1 MWLPSHLALYLSNA
15 LSLHPALAED
25 ITAFIRNSR
34 LSGRTFLRLKPADL
48 EELGV
53 NVRWRAA
60 LLEAGDKLRRESL
73 GGRIFWGY
81 EGGRQS
87 DEEIDGGRDLRA
99 SKSSIGMAYPG
110 SFTLPVSH
118 RRRPSL
124 EVEGSASED
133 ESSKE
138 EWKRSW
144 RRLNRG
150 TNRVKGLA
158 KTFET
163 VIETSE
169 RSINVS
175 PAGSPVKHR
184 TDSTKTTSRV
194 WSQLGAG
201 GSPVAARRRTD
212 SMDSNVSAAS
222 VDSFSGRYAS
232 SNAIQSSPSVSAHS
246 SSPGPAADLS
256 SPDPD
261 TCFPRLSPVTPVKK
275 GSSGDQRVS
284 FAADY
289 DWRLYPNSP
298 GLHLR
303 PGTEE
308 SVSSIDAVEEEEK
321 TLKPVRTASVTTS
334 GGASALSPA
343 STEKRAGL
351 ADLFGLELPKTRR
364 EQKKA
369 AGDLDE
375 MVEMLV
381 PGIDDTGTAGRKGS
395 MVLIKKSQF
404 ATLQHRMNE
413 VEAQVALALE
423 SNGFQSP
430 RKNYFDGK
438 ENEMDQLE
446 GRLIG
451 LESQTRLLAS
461 ITPDRS
467 PLKDRNF
474 HSPLCP
480 TRSRSTTTDDDVFLQ
495 EPKTWWSEDTS
506 PLGWRALGGYV
517 VAASIGIG
525 IVAGEVV
532 ATKLLG
538 IRRR

>member
-1 MWLPSHLALYLSNA
+1 MAQPRYEHDSQSNPKLWLPSHLALYLSNA
-15 LSLHPALAED
+15 LSLHPALAAD

-34 LSGRTFLRLKPADL
+34 LSGRTFLRLKSADL

-53 NVRWRAA
+53 NIRWRSA

-73 GGRIFWGY
+73 GGRLFWGY

-87 DEEIDGGRDLRA
+87 DEDEEKDKRSKAQA
-99 SKSSIGMAYPG
+99 SIGLSYPTSSI
-110 SFTLPVSH
+110 LPISH

-184 TDSTKTTSRV
+184 TDSSQRPSRI
-194 WSQLGAG
+194 WSSHEADDVSFT
-201 GSPVAARRRTD
+201 GSSRRRTD
-212 SMDSNVSAAS
+212 SVDSNMSAAS

-232 SNAIQSSPSVSAHS
+232 SNAVQSSSGGSHHSSPSLVAN
-246 SSPGPAADLS
+246 LS
-256 SPDPD
+256 SPELDSAFARP
-261 TCFPRLSPVTPVKK
+261 SPVTPIKK
-275 GSSGDQRVS
+275 SSPADQRVS
-284 FAADY
+284 FAEEF
-289 DWRLYPNSP
+289 DWRLYPDSP
-298 GLHLR
+298 GLR
-303 PGTEE
+303 RNINRDSNGE
-308 SVSSIDAVEEEEK
+308 ANEEEEEEEEEQ
-321 TLKPVRTASVTTS
+321 TLKPVRTASTTS
-334 GGASALSPA
+334 GGSSGNYAMSPA

-364 EQKKA
+364 ETKK
-369 AGDLDE
+369 GNDGDE

-381 PGIDDTGTAGRKGS
+381 PGIDTIGKGGRKGS
-395 MVLIKKSQF
+395 VVLIKSELKFRLIDESQLIQFVGTESQF
-404 ATLQHRMNE
+404 AALQRRMSE

-423 SNGFQSP
+423 SNGLTSP
-430 RKNYFDGK
+430 RKLHSDEK
-438 ENEMDQLE
+438 ENEVERLE
-446 GRLIG
+446 KSLIG
-451 LESQTRLLAS
+451 YAPDLPS
-461 ITPDRS
+461 I
-467 PLKDRNF
+467 
-474 HSPLCP
+474 
-480 TRSRSTTTDDDVFLQ
+480 
-495 EPKTWWSEDTS
+495 EP
-506 PLGWRALGGYV
+506 A
-517 VAASIGIG
+517 
-525 IVAGEVV
+525 
-532 ATKLLG
+532 
-538 IRRR
+538 IRYR